1 MSVPMTNDEINS
13 LVKMTEEST
22 PEEVI
27 KMRESVADTSEI
39 EDEEISPEIKNISLD
54 SSYEDLIGHDGELL
68 KESNISLF
76 DVDDETSHLQ
86 LSDEDVNDRIKEN
99 LDGFLDLPEIEMV
112 EFCNFIS
119 KYRKDKDKYPDVFSQ
134 LPQTLKT
141 MIINLA
147 IEQHVPFTEHNRMA
161 KMFLDEI
168 VSQAEMDE
176 VFVDIEKSLN
186 EALKIPTI
194 ADMYSEHTNE
204 VMNVKIPEII
214 EKIKD
219 TEPENAKMLEDI
231 RGVFQKAYSLC
242 DLKTHYEENAR
253 TRKFMRRDWDRFVRF
268 CDEFNLKNSRSKFK
282 MPDCRSISPALARV
296 FITEEHEPESRIA
309 QMNITEKDIS
319 KFIILFCRTFSNA
332 DPSKLIDAAYMYYAL
347 KNIAMLN
354 LTNETKTDFAVEL
367 INNICD
373 IIEFVRTKEEEFDA
387 SGATKSNKRKRK
399 QK

>member
-54 SSYEDLIGHDGELL
+54 SSYEDLIGQDGELL

>member
-39 EDEEISPEIKNISLD
+39 EEEEISPEIKNISLD
-54 SSYEDLIGHDGELL
+54 SSYEDLIGQDGELL

-119 KYRKDKDKYPDVFSQ
+119 KYRRDKDKYPDVFSQ

-141 MIINLA
+141 MIVNLA

-242 DLKTHYEENAR
+242 DLKAHYEENAR

-309 QMNITEKDIS
+309 QMNITGKDIS

-354 LTNETKTDFAVEL
+354 LTNETKTDFAAEL

>member
-39 EDEEISPEIKNISLD
+39 EEEEISPEIKNISLD
-54 SSYEDLIGHDGELL
+54 SSYEDLIGQDGELL

-119 KYRKDKDKYPDVFSQ
+119 KYRRDKDKYPDVFSQ

-231 RGVFQKAYSLC
+231 RRVFQKAYSLC
-242 DLKTHYEENAR
+242 DLKSHYEENAR

-332 DPSKLIDAAYMYYAL
+332 DPSKLINAAYMYYAL

-354 LTNETKTDFAVEL
+354 LTNETKTDFAAEL

>member
-54 SSYEDLIGHDGELL
+54 SSYEDLIGQDGELL

-119 KYRKDKDKYPDVFSQ
+119 KYRRDKDKYPDVFSQ

-242 DLKTHYEENAR
+242 DLKSHYEENAR
-253 TRKFMRRDWDRFVRF
+253 TRKFMRRDWDKFVRF

-319 KFIILFCRTFSNA
+319 KFIILFCRTFSNT